1 MTKNILAIGAH
12 FDDIELGCGGSI
24 AKHVLN
30 GDNVYA
36 YVATMSGFSNPYLK
50 SVRKNSVA
58 KKEGISA
65 MKVLGVK
72 KLYTGNFKTLFVEFN
87 EKLNVEILRII
98 EKNKIDL
105 VYSHWIG
112 DIHHDHQAVG
122 RSALHSS
129 RHVKNILLYR
139 SNWYN
144 STSSFNG
151 NFYVDISETWETKKN
166 SIMKHKSEMNRTG
179 NKWIK
184 FFHNEAINAGQK
196 INVRYSEVFEVVKF
210 VN

>member
-36 YVATMSGFSNPYLK
+36 YVATVSGFSNPHLK
-50 SVRKNSVA
+50 PVRKNSVA
-58 KKEGISA
+58 KQEGISA

-87 EKLNVEILRII
+87 EKLNIEILKII

-129 RHVKNILLYR
+129 RHVRNILLYR

-151 NFYVDISETWETKKN
+151 NFYVDISETWEIKKK

-184 FFHNEAINAGQK
+184 FFHNEAINTGQK

>member
-36 YVATMSGFSNPYLK
+36 YVATVSGFSNPNLK
-50 SVRKNSVA
+50 PVRKNSVA
-58 KKEGISA
+58 KQEGISA

-87 EKLNVEILRII
+87 EKLNIEILKII

-129 RHVKNILLYR
+129 RHVRNILLYR

-151 NFYVDISETWETKKN
+151 NFYVDISETWEIKKK

-184 FFHNEAINAGQK
+184 FFHNEAINTGQK

>member
-1 MTKNILAIGAH
+1 MTRNILAIGAH

-24 AKHVLN
+24 AKHSVN

-36 YVATMSGFSNPYLK
+36 FVATLSGYSNPFNK
-50 SVRKNSVA
+50 SIRKNSLA
-58 KKEGISA
+58 MKEGEKA

-72 KLYTGNFKTLFVEFN
+72 KLYTGKFKTLKVEFN
-87 EKLNVEILRII
+87 EDLNVKILKII
-98 EKNKIDL
+98 EKHKIDL
-105 VYSHWIG
+105 VYGHWIG

-122 RSALHSS
+122 KSTLHSS

-139 SNWYN
+139 SNWYDSN
-144 STSSFNG
+144 SNFNG
-151 NFYVDISETWETKKN
+151 NFYTDISETWNIKKK
-166 SIMKHKSEMNRTG
+166 SIEMHKSEMQRTG
-179 NKWIK
+179 KKWIN

-196 INVRYSEVFEVVKF
+196 INVKYAEVFEVVKF